1 MSEIKFKNALKRY
14 YRSVV
19 SKSYS
24 SPEKARI
31 EAAKLSKKLFDF
43 KKFELRGTENLPF
56 ENGIVFIY
64 NHISNNDD
72 YILDN
77 NFQIT
82 LDSHFI
88 SSQISYTYYGTPGI
102 RVVRHGL
109 PEESAHNAYYDKF
122 DYIKVYS
129 KEFLPEKITPIL
141 LKEWREKF
149 YAQSKLELKNGENL
163 IINPEGKSS
172 STEESPGAFKAG
184 VFKMIINSKLNP
196 LIVPLVMVNFD
207 KPNSKTIY
215 RCEIKK
221 PFRLSEIINDFK
233 SKNQL
238 NLFLISFRSKYS
250 KWVREL
256 ENVELGYG
264 QEIKNIIR
272 KRKNHFPKHKLIV
285 FYGSS
290 TFRLWNNLEADFD
303 PYNVLN
309 FGFGGSHIEDCIK
322 YFETLFSEINPSAIV
337 LYVGGNDISLGYSIE
352 KINELFKTL
361 LRIIKSKFPN
371 THIFCVSIKP
381 SHHRIDYLEKI
392 DALNQLMK
400 IEVIKIRNS
409 IYIDIFDS
417 FFDENNK
424 IIDRYFLVDKLHLN
438 AQGYKIWKDKI
449 YAAIKEKL
457 SSSNEKP

>member
-1 MSEIKFKNALKRY
+1 MTEIEFKNALEQY

-31 EAAKLSKKLFDF
+31 EAARLSKKLFDF
-43 KKFELRGTENLPF
+43 KKFELRGTENLPS
-56 ENGIVFIY
+56 EKGIVFIY

-88 SSQISYTYYGTPGI
+88 SSKISYTYYDTPGL

-109 PEESAHNAYYDKF
+109 PEESAHNTYYDKF

-129 KEFLPEKITPIL
+129 KEFLPEKVTPIK
-141 LKEWREKF
+141 LKDWREKF
-149 YAQSKLELKNGENL
+149 YAESKLALKNGENL
-163 IINPEGKSS
+163 IINPEGRSS
-172 STEESPGAFKAG
+172 STEESPSEFKAG

-207 KPNSKTIY
+207 KLNSKTTY

-233 SKNQL
+233 SKDQL
-238 NLFLISFRSKYS
+238 NLFLISFGLKYG

-256 ENVELGYG
+256 RTDGHGYDK
-264 QEIKNIIR
+264 EIKNIIR
-272 KRKNHFPKHKLIV
+272 KRKNHSPKHKLIV

-290 TFRLWNNLEADFD
+290 TFRLWNNLKADFD
-303 PYNVLN
+303 PFNVLN
-309 FGFGGSHIEDCIK
+309 FGFGGSLIEDCIK
-322 YFETLFSEINPSAIV
+322 YFETLFSEINPFAII

-352 KINELFKTL
+352 EINELFKTL
-361 LRIIKSKFPN
+361 LRRIKSKFPN
-371 THIFCVSIKP
+371 TNILCVSIKP
-381 SHHRIDYLEKI
+381 SRHRINYIEKI
-392 DALNQLMK
+392 KALNQLMEC
-400 IEVIKIRNS
+400 EVIKIKNS

-424 IIDRYFLVDKLHLN
+424 IIDSYFLTDKLHLSTN
-438 AQGYKIWKDKI
+438 GYKIWKDEI
-449 YAAIKEKL
+449 YAAIKKKL
-457 SSSNEKP
+457 NSSN

>member
-1 MSEIKFKNALKRY
+1 MSEIKFKNALNQY

-31 EAAKLSKKLFDF
+31 EAAKISKKLFDF
-43 KKFELRGTENLPF
+43 NKFELRGTENLPL
-56 ENGIVFIY
+56 EKGIVFIY

-72 YILDN
+72 YIMDN

-88 SSQISYTYYGTPGI
+88 SSQISYIYYNTPGL

-109 PEESAHNAYYDKF
+109 PEENAHNTYYDKF
-122 DYIKVYS
+122 GYIKVYS
-129 KEFLPEKITPIL
+129 KEFLPEKVTPIQI
-141 LKEWREKF
+141 KDWKEKF
-149 YAQSKLELKNGENL
+149 YAQSKLALKNGENL

-172 STEESPGAFKAG
+172 STEESPGEFKAG

-207 KPNSKTIY
+207 KLNSKTIY

-221 PFRLSEIINDFK
+221 PFRLSEIINDFS
-233 SKNQL
+233 SKDQL
-238 NLFLISFRSKYS
+238 NLFLISFGLKYS
-250 KWVREL
+250 KWVKEL
-256 ENVELGYG
+256 RTIGPGYG

-272 KRKNHFPKHKLIV
+272 KRKNHFPKQKLIV

-290 TFRLWNNLEADFD
+290 TFRLWNNLKADFN
-303 PYNVLN
+303 PFNVLN
-309 FGFGGSHIEDCIK
+309 FGFGGSLIEDCIK
-322 YFETLFSEINPSAIV
+322 YFETLFSEINPSAII

-361 LRIIKSKFPN
+361 LRCIKSKFPEA
-371 THIFCVSIKP
+371 HIFCVSIKP

-392 DALNQLMK
+392 KALNQLMEG
-400 IEVIKIRNS
+400 EVIKIQNS
-409 IYIDIFDS
+409 IYVDIFDS

-424 IIDRYFLVDKLHLN
+424 IIDSYFLTDKLHLSSN
-438 AQGYKIWKDKI
+438 GYKIWRDKI
-449 YAAIKEKL
+449 YTAIKEKL
-457 SSSNEKP
+457 NSLN